1 MIKKIARM
9 IVVLAAVWLLIPQ
22 VRERAAAGQPLS
34 KDDVTLL
41 LLGGSPSE
49 KVITLV
55 QQRGIDFQMTP
66 DLAKKYQD
74 LGATQ
79 ALIEA
84 LQKAGE
90 NPPASA
96 PAKPEPTS
104 APAAPSP
111 PVAPAAEASQA
122 PQPQDVEKKI
132 SETLA
137 ALTTSPSTPN
147 PQDFPLAPTF
157 SLVALSGQKLD
168 LGSYTG
174 KVVLLDFWATWCPPC
189 RIEIPEFT
197 RLQNQYYMKGFRV
210 VGVAVGEQKETVSN
224 FYHQFN
230 MNYPVAMVTPD
241 VRKLYG
247 GLHSL
252 PTTLLIGRDG
262 RVYAKVEGAPADLDM
277 FERRIKWLLAAPQD
291 QQMAAVSRAGAPA
304 DSARGGTQ
312 TQQVPASTPAAAP
325 TLKGDAPNPDSVPAS
340 AASPQQVPART
351 SAAEPKLLRAS
362 ARNPVPVPA
371 SAASSPQV
379 STGTQPPAAPAPK
392 PASAPELSSPSP
404 DQVQKIIQEFAAK
417 EKLFKMARDNYTYHQ
432 INKLNELGPDNEVV
446 GTYEQEWD
454 ILYDDA
460 GKRIQHVTYAPEA
473 TLKSIMVSKEDLDAM
488 ANIQPF
494 VLDTDDLPDYDVKYL
509 GHVKVDEITAYVFS
523 IRPKEIKK
531 GRQYFQGIV
540 WVDDR
545 DLQIV
550 KSEGK
555 QVPEVN
561 NKKGQENLFPR
572 FTTYREQID
581 GKYWFPT
588 FTMADDTL
596 YFSNGPVH
604 IKEIL
609 RYTNYKQFK
618 AGSRILS
625 VEAIDKSKDQTKTPP
640 AAPKP

>member
-9 IVVLAAVWLLIPQ
+9 AVVLAAVWLLVPQ
-22 VRERAAAGQPLS
+22 VRARAAAEQPLS

-90 NPPASA
+90 NPPASP
-96 PAKPEPTS
+96 PAKPEPAS
-104 APAAPSP
+104 APVAPSP
-111 PVAPAAEASQA
+111 PAAAAAEASQP

-137 ALTTSPSTPN
+137 ALAATPGTGN
-147 PQDFPLAPTF
+147 PEDFPLAPTF

-168 LGSYTG
+168 LGSYRG

-210 VGVAVGEQKETVSN
+210 LGVAVGEQKETVSS
-224 FYHQFN
+224 FYHQLN

-247 GLHSL
+247 GLYSL

-291 QQMAAVSRAGAPA
+291 QQMAAVSHAGTPAAPA
-304 DSARGGTQ
+304 SGGTRP
-312 TQQVPASTPAAAP
+312 QQAPASTPAAGP
-325 TLKGDAPNPDSVPAS
+325 TLKGRAPN
-340 AASPQQVPART
+340 
-351 SAAEPKLLRAS
+351 
-362 ARNPVPVPA
+362 PVPA
-371 SAASSPQV
+371 SAASSQQV
-379 STGTQPPAAPAPK
+379 STGTPPPAAPATPATK
-392 PASAPELSSPSP
+392 PASAPELSNPGP

-432 INKLNELGPDNEVV
+432 INKLNELGSDDEVV

-454 ILYDDA
+454 ILYDDS
-460 GKRIQHVTYAPEA
+460 GKRIQRVTYAPET
-473 TLKSIMVSKEDLDAM
+473 TLKNIMISKEDLDAM

-531 GRQYFQGIV
+531 NRQYFQGIV

-596 YFSNGPVH
+596 YFSSGPIHV
-604 IKEIL
+604 KEIL

-640 AAPKP
+640 APPKP

>member
-22 VRERAAAGQPLS
+22 VRERAAAEQPLS

-96 PAKPEPTS
+96 PAKPEPAS

-111 PVAPAAEASQA
+111 PAAPAAEPAQA

-168 LGSYTG
+168 LGSYAG

-189 RIEIPEFT
+189 RIEIPEFA
-197 RLQNQYYMKGFRV
+197 RLQNQYFMKGFRV
-210 VGVAVGEQKETVSN
+210 IGVAVGEQKETVSS
-224 FYHQFN
+224 FYHQLN

-252 PTTLLIGRDG
+252 PTTMLIGRDG
-262 RVYAKVEGAPADLDM
+262 RVYAKVEGAPVDLDM
-277 FERRIKWLLAAPQD
+277 FERRIKSLLAAPQD

-304 DSARGGTQ
+304 DAAGGGAQ
-312 TQQVPASTPAAAP
+312 PPQAPASAPAGEP
-325 TLKGDAPNPDSVPAS
+325 TLLRARSPKPVPVPAS
-340 AASPQQVPART
+340 AASPQQV
-351 SAAEPKLLRAS
+351 
-362 ARNPVPVPA
+362 
-371 SAASSPQV
+371 
-379 STGTQPPAAPAPK
+379 STGTQPPAAAAAK

-460 GKRIQHVTYAPEA
+460 GKRIQRVTYAPEI
-473 TLKSIMVSKEDLDAM
+473 TLKGLMVTKEDLDAM

-555 QVPEVN
+555 QVPELN
-561 NKKGQENLFPR
+561 TKKGQENLFPR

-596 YFSNGPVH
+596 YFSSGPIH

-625 VEAIDKSKDQTKTPP
+625 VEAIDKPKDQTKTPP
-640 AAPKP
+640 APPKP